1 MTEITNL
8 KNPYP
13 IQPSCKYLASYV
25 WDIMNCPTHSQAV
38 ICGQNFDT
46 GMSFSFNPK
55 MFEWEGNANFTIVK
69 TDTMSSS
76 IRVSIAFLE
85 VLCWEGRYGGVKR
98 VKGLEVRLV
107 L

>member
-1 MTEITNL
+1 
-8 KNPYP
+8 
-13 IQPSCKYLASYV
+13 
-25 WDIMNCPTHSQAV
+25 
-38 ICGQNFDT
+38 
-46 GMSFSFNPK
+46 

-76 IRVSIAFLE
+76 VRVSTAFLE

-98 VKGLEVRLV
+98 VKGLGVALV